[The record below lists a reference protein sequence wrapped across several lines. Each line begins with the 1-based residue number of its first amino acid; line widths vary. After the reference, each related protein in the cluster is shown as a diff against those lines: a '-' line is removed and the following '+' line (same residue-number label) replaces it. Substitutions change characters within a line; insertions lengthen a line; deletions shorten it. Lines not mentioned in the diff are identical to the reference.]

1 MPALRIKPFHAVH
14 PCGGDAPNVA
24 SVPYDVIN
32 KKEAVEIANSNE
44 DSFIRVVRS
53 EVDLPD
59 DTNPYDEAVYQQARL
74 NYDRLKEIGALI
86 KDDIA
91 GIYLYRQIMG
101 EHQQV
106 GLVACCHVDD
116 YNAGVIKK
124 HEKTRQ
130 VKEDDRTNHVL
141 ALDANSGPVFLTY
154 RGTSIIDKL
163 ADEEINKRPMFHF
176 VAEDGV
182 THTGW
187 KVRNE
192 TAMLDA
198 FDEIPV
204 AYVADGHHRSAS
216 AARAA
221 IERKNATPNHDGTEE
236 YNWFLTVLFPATQLE
251 ILAYNRIVVD
261 LCGKTPEDFL
271 AELQSIGSVSPCE
284 NPMPEHAGS
293 FCVYLGEGCGGWH
306 NVTINADTI
315 DKEDPIA
322 SLDVDLLQQRVLA
335 PMLDVGDPRS
345 DTRIDFVGGI
355 RGTKELEDRV
365 NSGDAA
371 VAFSL
376 YPTTIDQLL
385 DVADADLI
393 MPPKS
398 TWFEPKL
405 RSGLFVHDLSQCAFA
420 KSLRNLANR
429 SQPSI
434 GKALYTDA
442 RNRPTDR

>member
-1 MPALRIKPFHAVH
+1 MTVLNPAIKNYKQHKLPILSPCYTAGTMPKLRIRPFHAVH
-14 PCGGDAPNVA
+14 PCGSDAPNVA

-32 KKEAVEIANSNE
+32 KEEAAEIAKGNE

-59 DTNPYDEAVYQQARL
+59 DTSPYDEVVYKQART
-74 NYDRLKEIGALI
+74 NYERLKEIGALI
-86 KDDIA
+86 KDNDA

-101 EHQQV
+101 DHIQV

-116 YNAGVIKK
+116 YNDGIIKK

-130 VKEDDRTNHVL
+130 VKEDDRTNHIL

-154 RGTSIIDKL
+154 RGTSTIDKL
-163 ADEEINKRPMFHF
+163 VDVEINKRPMFHF

-187 KVRNE
+187 KIGNE
-192 TAMLDA
+192 RALLDA

-204 AYVADGHHRSAS
+204 AYIADGHHRSAS
-216 AARAA
+216 AARASVV
-221 IERKNATPNHDGTEE
+221 RKSENPDHDGSEE
-236 YNWFLTVLFPATQLE
+236 YNWFLTVLFPSSQLD
-251 ILAYNRIVVD
+251 ILSYNRVVAD
-261 LCGKTPEDFL
+261 LCGKTPKAFL
-271 AELQSIGSVSPCE
+271 IELDSIGSVLPCE
-284 NPMPEHAGS
+284 NPIPEHAGS
-293 FCVYLGEGCGGWH
+293 FCVYLGKACGGWYC
-306 NVTINADTI
+306 VTITADTI
-315 DKEDPIA
+315 VEQDPIA
-322 SLDVDLLQQRVLA
+322 SLDVDLLQQRVLS

-345 DTRIDFVGGI
+345 DTRVEFVGGI

-365 NSGDAA
+365 NSGSAA
-371 VAFSL
+371 VAFSM
-376 YPTTIDQLL
+376 YPTTIEQLL

-405 RSGLFVHDLSQCAFA
+405 RSGLFVHDLS
-420 KSLRNLANR
+420 
-429 SQPSI
+429 
-434 GKALYTDA
+434 
-442 RNRPTDR
+442 